1 MKWKRTSTCIQDVC
15 VLTRI
20 GVGTSST
27 FSLKSN
33 SALNMKP
40 NRTKT
45 KDKTSSHLS
54 HQTPDQ
60 TSSQNMTNGSLST
73 LTTGETSDTDSASSN
88 SERRLMNRSAIICSS
103 GKVFLSIKFHHS
115 KRLPT
120 VSANSFSVKAV

>member
-1 MKWKRTSTCIQDVC
+1 
-15 VLTRI
+15 
-20 GVGTSST
+20 
-27 FSLKSN
+27 
-33 SALNMKP
+33 MKP

-54 HQTPDQ
+54 QQTPDQ

-103 GKVFLSIKFHHS
+103 GKVF
-115 KRLPT
+115 
-120 VSANSFSVKAV
+120 